1 MSKGFNL
8 KPFAHNGEMMIVKQ
22 NGMYFVDGIK
32 ELVRDVGGEYN
43 DFKDRPVA
51 ALIQSESDPTIYWA
65 IPVGDLEHRDE
76 KGLDRIQRFMNCP
89 KSDIRHHYYH
99 IGRTNK
105 KSIFFIS
112 NVIPITPAYIDR
124 EYLVFDSNHYVIKNK
139 QLIADLNTKLKRIL
153 SFEKS
158 KIKQSNKHYFQ
169 QNIFGIYDVMLAEN
183 RLFTELHAG
192 ADEVDA

>member
-1 MSKGFNL
+1 MVI
-8 KPFAHNGEMMIVKQ
+8 KP

-32 ELVRDVGGEYN
+32 ELVQEVGGAYN
-43 DFKDRPVA
+43 DFKDRPIATLV
-51 ALIQSESDPTIYWA
+51 QSEIDPTVYWA

-76 KGLDRIQRFMNCP
+76 KGLDRIQKYMNYP

-105 KSIFFIS
+105 KSIFFVS
-112 NVIPITPAYIDR
+112 NVVPITPAYIDR

-139 QLIADLNTKLKRIL
+139 QLITDLKYKLTRIL

-169 QNIFGIYDVMLAEN
+169 QNIYGIYDIMLAEN
-183 RLFTELHAG
+183 KLFNELHSNSEEAN
-192 ADEVDA
+192 E